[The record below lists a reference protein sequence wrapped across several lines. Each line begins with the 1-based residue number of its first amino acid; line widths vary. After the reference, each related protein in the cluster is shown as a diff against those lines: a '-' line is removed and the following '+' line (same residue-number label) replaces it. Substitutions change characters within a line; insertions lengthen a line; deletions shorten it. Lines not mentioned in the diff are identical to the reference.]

1 MIKEGEKKKIVP
13 LILFVLSLFLLISSK
28 FSNVKDKLNQ
38 WKDSE
43 LFIYLFMS
51 EWKTK
56 SQAQQEKN
64 KLSP

>member
-1 MIKEGEKKKIVP
+1 MIKEGEKKKFVP